1 MEKQKKE
8 IKISLRVFITCL
20 VLIVIIMGVMGGYIY
35 SINQNKLLERNQVAV
50 DNSESQEQMSQNN
63 TNAVNANNKNSQIID
78 NSLSNFD
85 LSFLKFENEK
95 ENKIYSPLS
104 IKYALSMLKEGANGT
119 SKEQIS
125 NVIGNN
131 YKFKKYNSNSNMS
144 LANSMFIRDSYK
156 DKVKQEFINTLK
168 SKYDAEICFD
178 SFNNAKSLN
187 NWIKNKT
194 FNIIPEVAQDD
205 DVKTLDF
212 ALVNALAID
221 MEWEEKFLM
230 IWEANTEYLHEKK
243 EYAKYMYDG
252 INVNCTE
259 NVSENN
265 FNNGSSNIEVSGMHI
280 EATINNYDIVN
291 TLGEDNIKKIV
302 GDEYRKFAKGQ
313 DYDEEHAGGDFP
325 LSEDVT
331 DEGISKDL
339 NEFLPKYIDE
349 LNSNYHKSGRS
360 TDFSLYVDDDVKVF
374 AKDLKEYGNT
384 KLQYIG
390 IMPTKGDLNEF
401 VTNTSSDKINKYIK
415 NLKTINSKNFKE
427 GVVTLIK
434 GYIPKFKFEYNLD
447 LMEDLKK
454 HNITDVFDTKKADLS
469 NMVEDNAYINSAIHK
484 ANIEFTQ
491 DGIKAA
497 AATLLGGAGGA
508 DPFNYCFDVPIEEI
522 DLTFDKPYMF
532 LIRDKETGE
541 TWFAGTVYE
550 PLLWEND
557 LSKEYTGE

>member
-1 MEKQKKE
+1 MENQKKE
-8 IKISLRVFITCL
+8 IKISLKALIIFLFI
-20 VLIVIIMGVMGGYIY
+20 IVIILGIMGGYIY
-35 SINQNKLLERNQVAV
+35 SVNKNKLLGEAQVAV
-50 DNSESQEQMSQNN
+50 DNAEKQAQIDQNSTTETSNSKISE
-63 TNAVNANNKNSQIID
+63 IID
-78 NSLSNFD
+78 NNLSNFD

-104 IKYALSMLKEGANGT
+104 IKYALNMLKEGSNGN
-119 SKEQIS
+119 SKAQITKI
-125 NVIGNN
+125 IGDN

-144 LANSMFIRDSYK
+144 LANSMFIRNSYK
-156 DKVKQEFINTLK
+156 DKVKQEYINTLK
-168 SKYDAEICFD
+168 NIYNAEICFD
-178 SFNNAKSLN
+178 SFDNAKNLN

-194 FNIIPEVAQDD
+194 FNIIPEIAQDD
-205 DVKTLDF
+205 DVKNLDF

-230 IWEANTEYLHEKK
+230 IWKANTEYPHEKRK
-243 EYAKYMYDG
+243 SKQDMYQFF
-252 INVNCTE
+252 NVHCTE
-259 NVSENN
+259 SVSENN
-265 FNNGSSNIEVSGMHI
+265 FNNGSSNMEVSGMHI
-280 EATINNYDIVN
+280 EATVNNYDIVN

-313 DYDEEHAGGDFP
+313 DYDKDHAWGDFP
-325 LSEDVT
+325 ISDDST
-331 DEGISKDL
+331 DEGITKDL
-339 NEFLPKYIDE
+339 DGFLPGYLKE
-349 LNSNYHKSGRS
+349 LNSNYHKSGKS

-390 IMPTKGDLNEF
+390 IMPTESKLDKFIAN
-401 VTNTSSDKINKYIK
+401 TNSDKINNYIK

-427 GVVTLIK
+427 GVVTVIE
-434 GYIPKFKFEYNLD
+434 GYIPKFKFEYDLD

-454 HNITDVFDTKKADLS
+454 HNITDVFDNKKADLS
-469 NMVEDNAYINSAIHK
+469 NMVNGDAYISTAIHK

-497 AATLLGGAGGA
+497 AATIMGGEGAGC
-508 DPFNYCFDVPIEEI
+508 PFDYIFDVPVEEI

-550 PLLWEND
+550 PLLWKDD
-557 LSKEYTGE
+557 LTKEYTGE